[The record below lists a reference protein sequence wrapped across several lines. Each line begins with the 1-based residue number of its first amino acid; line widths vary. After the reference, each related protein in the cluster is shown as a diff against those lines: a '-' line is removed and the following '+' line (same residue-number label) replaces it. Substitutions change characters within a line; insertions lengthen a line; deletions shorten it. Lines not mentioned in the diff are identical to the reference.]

1 MIRRTF
7 DGYQTERKTIYEQ
20 LQKILGVEIKPAPD
34 EWDRVYNVDFYIEVN
49 NKFIGIQIKPS
60 TFEHAPDYER
70 KWREIYKESHKKF
83 TENFG
88 GRVFII
94 LSVKKDNKKEILNK
108 EVIEEI
114 RKEIEFLKKNL

>member
-1 MIRRTF
+1 MN
-7 DGYQTERKTIYEQ
+7 
-20 LQKILGVEIKPAPD
+20 VEIKPDPD

-70 KWREIYKESHKKF
+70 KWRDIYRESLEKF
-83 TENFG
+83 TEKFG
-88 GRVFII
+88 GKVFII
-94 LSVKKDNKKEILNK
+94 VSIKSGDKKEVYNK

-114 RKEIEFLKKNL
+114 RKEIERLK